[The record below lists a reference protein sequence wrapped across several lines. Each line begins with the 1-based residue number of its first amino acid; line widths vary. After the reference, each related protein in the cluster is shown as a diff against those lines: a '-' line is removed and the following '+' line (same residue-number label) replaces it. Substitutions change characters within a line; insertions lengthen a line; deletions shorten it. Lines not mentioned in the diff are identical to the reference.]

1 MLLMLVATRCMFY
14 DRVCCICL
22 FELHLFSIHMR
33 DFMYMHVFNA
43 HYQRRF
49 DLIIPPFAFSRLCY
63 EIMQNWV
70 FRSNMAFG
78 DDAIEALQTAAESFI
93 VEKFEVHMHN
103 LPPPPPYNLIQ
114 SAGSRQSQQPRD

>member
-1 MLLMLVATRCMFY
+1 MPMLLMLVATRCMFY
-14 DRVCCICL
+14 DHVCCICL
-22 FELHLFSIHMR
+22 FELHLFCIHMR

-49 DLIIPPFAFSRLCY
+49 DLIIPPFAFARLCY
-63 EIMQNWV
+63 ETIQN

-93 VEKFEVHMHN
+93 VEKFEVRMHN
-103 LPPPPPYNLIQ
+103 LSPPPPP
-114 SAGSRQSQQPRD
+114 PRAN